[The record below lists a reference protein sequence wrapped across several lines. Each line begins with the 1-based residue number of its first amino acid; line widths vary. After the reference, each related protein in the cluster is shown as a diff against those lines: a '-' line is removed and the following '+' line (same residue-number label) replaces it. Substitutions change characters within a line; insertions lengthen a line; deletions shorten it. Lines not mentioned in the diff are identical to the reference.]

1 MPLDEEP
8 RSVAHSRTSA
18 QPDSPRSEGP
28 QALHALLG
36 LVPGLRLMVGAV
48 LAALVIAA
56 LYFGQEI
63 LVPLALAF
71 LLGFV
76 LDPMVTRLKR
86 WGLPRPAAVGVVV
99 VLALGLIVGAGI
111 VLGSQ
116 VKALSTELPTFQQN
130 IKHKLG
136 ELRASLRSPGALD
149 GVVKTMNTV
158 RNEVETLPPPETSG
172 GGAAKAPVQRVQIEG
187 KGATPVETAMGWL
200 SAVAG
205 PLATAGIVLVFVVLV
220 LLDRQD
226 LRDRFVRLLGMSLH
240 RSTDAMDEAGERIG
254 KYLRMQLLVNVS
266 YGIPMGV
273 GLWFIG
279 VPGALLW
286 GALAAVMRFVP
297 YVGPMISAVFPLLL
311 AFAID
316 PGCSLVLWTLG
327 LILLLELV
335 SNNVIEP
342 WLYGSSTGLSA
353 MSLMVSATFW
363 TVLWGPIGLIMST
376 PLTVCLLVVGRH
388 LPQLQWLHVLL
399 GSQPAL
405 DPPTRLYQRLLA
417 EDVDEAVEVA
427 LDSVEGAENVV
438 EFYDGVAIA
447 ALRLAVDAH
456 GATATVEH
464 RLRLVEGMDAV
475 LDELHEQYPPQH
487 APKMASAQSR
497 VVCMGGKWEV
507 DQIAA
512 RMLSHALQLQG
523 LDAEVRTQGQAGD
536 ALAGLDLDNVGVVCL
551 SYFTPD
557 PQTPARHLARR
568 LQRRWPQLQVLLLLW
583 NAPPEML
590 EPVGEDSSI
599 QQPSGRWDSAGA
611 APAAFAVATSIAEAT
626 LRVAQRLGTALSQSY
641 LPAPIPEGDAERVQV
656 LHASAALEDE
666 DIQALFQ
673 TAAQRAADV
682 FDVPLGVVSLLDAKE
697 EHVRAVHGHLPGTQ
711 SLAGDLHWP
720 REDSVCGHVVAGGEL
735 LVVPDIARDPR
746 FAGNP
751 VLRERG
757 ARFYAGAPLKDEQGL
772 VWGALALVDAQPRR
786 FDASEARLLGVMAND
801 LMMQVMLHMAQAHTA
816 RAPQPA
822 PAAAPQKPD
831 DEPPSATVGQ
841 IVPS

>member
-1 MPLDEEP
+1 MPLDDMPRTSTPIGAAAKSDTP
-8 RSVAHSRTSA
+8 RS
-18 QPDSPRSEGP
+18 DGG
-28 QALHALLG
+28 QALQG
-36 LVPGLRLMVGAV
+36 VMDWVPGLRLMTGAV
-48 LAALVIAA
+48 LAALVMAG

-99 VLALGLIVGAGI
+99 VLTLALLVAAGM

-116 VKALSTELPTFQQN
+116 ARALSAELPTYQQN
-130 IKHKLG
+130 IKQKLRV
-136 ELRASLRSPGALD
+136 LRQHLRSPGALD
-149 GVVKTMNTV
+149 GVVKTVNTV
-158 RNEVETLPPPETSG
+158 RSEVETLQPAEAQT
-172 GGAAKAPVQRVQIEG
+172 GAAAKPKVQHVQIEG
-187 KGATPVETAMGWL
+187 QSSTPVETAMRWL
-200 SAVAG
+200 EAVAG

-266 YGIPMGV
+266 YGIPMGL
-273 GLWFIG
+273 GLWLIG

-316 PGCSLVLWTLG
+316 PGWSLVLWTLA
-327 LILLLELV
+327 LIVLLELV
-335 SNNVIEP
+335 SNNIVEP
-342 WLYGSSTGLSA
+342 WLYGASTGLSA
-353 MSLMVSATFW
+353 MSLMVAATFW

-376 PLTVCLLVVGRH
+376 PLTVCMLVVGRH

-417 EDVDEAVEVA
+417 EDVDEAVEIA
-427 LDSVEGAENVV
+427 LERVEGPETVV

-456 GATATVEH
+456 GRAATVEH
-464 RLRLVEGMDAV
+464 RLRLVDGMDAV
-475 LDELHEQYPPQH
+475 LDELYEQYPPPP
-487 APKMASAQSR
+487 AAAVAQSRR

-507 DQIAA
+507 DHIAA
-512 RMLSHALQLQG
+512 RMLVHALQLQG
-523 LDAEVRTQGQAGD
+523 MDAQVHAAGLGSD
-536 ALAGLDLDNVGVVCL
+536 ALAVLDLDGVAVVCL
-551 SYFTPD
+551 NYFTPE

-590 EPVGEDSSI
+590 ELSSTGEASPVT
-599 QQPSGRWDSAGA
+599 GA
-611 APAAFAVATSIAEAT
+611 AAAAEVPAIATSIAEAT
-626 LRVAQRLGTALSQSY
+626 LRVAQQLGVALSDAF
-641 LPAPIPEGDAERVQV
+641 LPAPMPERDAERVQALLASPA
-656 LHASAALEDE
+656 LHDDGVRAAF
-666 DIQALFQ
+666 QA
-673 TAAQRAADV
+673 AAQRAADV
-682 FDVPLGVVSLLDAKE
+682 FDMPVGMVSLLDATHE
-697 EHVRAVHGHLPGTQ
+697 QVRAMHGHFPGD
-711 SLAGDLHWP
+711 SSVAGDFGVP
-720 REDSVCGHVVAGGEL
+720 RAESVGGHVVAGGEL
-735 LVVPDIARDPR
+735 LVVPDTARDPR

-751 VLRERG
+751 VLRAHG
-757 ARFYAGAPLKDEQGL
+757 VRFYAAAPLKDRQGW
-772 VWGALALVDAQPRR
+772 VWGVLALADAEPRR
-786 FDASEARLLGVMAND
+786 FDASEARLLGVMASD
-801 LMMQVMLHMAQAHTA
+801 LMAQVEEGT
-816 RAPQPA
+816 
-822 PAAAPQKPD
+822 AAAQPLRPPESPSAAVERSLD

-841 IVPS
+841 VVPD